1 MQISKTRTT
10 GLLVAMFALVAGP
23 VASGSAHEIW
33 VTNIKSGDVTVID
46 VSSLKAKATIKTGKG
61 AHNVTLSRDGKQAF
75 VANVGEA
82 TVSIIDT
89 GHACH
94 QSRWKDPLCD
104 EP

>member
-1 MQISKTRTT
+1 MKNWRIRTI
-10 GLLVAMFALVAGP
+10 GLFVSVFALAAYP

-46 VSSLKAKATIKTGKG
+46 VSSLKVKATIKAGKG

-89 GHACH
+89 G
-94 QSRWKDPLCD
+94 KK
-104 EP
+104 